1 MEVNKC
7 NSHIRNYN
15 KLFIFCLLVFL
26 LYGCTSNGS
35 STEITELSPSEKSM
49 AKSDS
54 TNNVDKKASKIE
66 DKVPLMSEPVLI
78 TLKVEITAD
87 VRAKVIGSTNLPNS
101 SNLLISISNPSLGKV
116 YQDKVSV
123 NAGKFSSVLGEKEG
137 LNYGK
142 YNVQI
147 IFSPIAQSEEVKRII
162 GQRGENLIGANVST
176 SKLLKIKVA
185 EANTTFSIGSPKDI
199 TTSEKNIKERS
210 LIIYNKL
217 QKLIVESRA
226 MNSLRQ
232 RTDLEGLAE
241 CGRQMRKL
249 QSQAGELDNEASALP
264 DKYLALRI
272 AAREMTMGVTCHQ
285 TMASDAT
292 NRADNELRDIS
303 ILFN

>member
-15 KLFIFCLLVFL
+15 KLFIFCFLVVLF
-26 LYGCTSNGS
+26 YGCTSNGS
-35 STEITELSPSEKSM
+35 STEITELSPSEKSI

-66 DKVPLMSEPVLI
+66 DKVPLISEPVLI
-78 TLKVEITAD
+78 NLKVEITAD

-116 YQDKVSV
+116 YQDNVSV

-185 EANTTFSIGSPKDI
+185 EAKTTFSIGSPKDI
-199 TTSEKNIKERS
+199 ATSEKNIKERS

-217 QKLIVESRA
+217 RKLIVESRA

-249 QSQAGELDNEASALP
+249 QSQAGELDNEAQALP

-292 NRADNELRDIS
+292 NRADNELRDVS